1 MTIVKIAIIFDK
13 SDKLL
18 VEICNID
25 QYFLILCHN
34 CQLAREEL
42 TFLALGTSVA

>member
-1 MTIVKIAIIFDK
+1 MTSVKIAIICDK

-18 VEICNID
+18 VEICHID
-25 QYFLILCHN
+25 QYFLILCQN
-34 CQLAREEL
+34 CQLARDEL